1 MGGASEKLFAGAK
14 IESEA
19 IEIIARLLKL
29 ANKMETGFVL
39 AIQIWR
45 FLWVILRLSAKLTA
59 NSLSRKSARPKTQR
73 KRFRTFE
80 IIMNSGGVEFDDD
93 LPR

>member
-1 MGGASEKLFAGAK
+1 MRGDERKILGARIDDMGGASEKLFAGAK

-59 NSLSRKSARPKTQR
+59 NSLSRKSARPKLKGR
-73 KRFRTFE
+73 GFGLSR
-80 IIMNSGGVEFDDD
+80 
-93 LPR
+93 